1 MRAASRLISTLVRE
15 LVPFTSKRRDES
27 RRVTHEGVRHI
38 SMKTAII
45 GLPMVGKTSLFTILT
60 GVHEATRV
68 GLMEARVGVTK
79 VPDRRLDELAKI
91 FDPPKITHATVEYFD
106 FPSISKEAL
115 RDPSYLASMRVAD
128 ALAHVLRLF
137 PSDTVPH
144 EKGSVD
150 PIRDLE
156 DVEMELILSDLVVVE
171 KRLERLEKDRKK
183 IKGPELDREAALLE
197 RCKTTLENN
206 TALRTLE
213 FSADEEKLIRGF
225 QFLSQK
231 PMLFVLNIGEE
242 DAARMH
248 EIEEQ
253 YRKGALAGRNNTGVS
268 AICGKIEGELAE
280 LSPEEQRE
288 YVASYGLKDS
298 GFERL
303 ISATYEV
310 LGLMSFLTAGET
322 EVRAWTIPRNSPAVK
337 AAGAIHSDFEKKFI
351 RAEVANWQALID
363 HGGYPGVREKGLLR
377 LEGKEYIVKD
387 GDVLV
392 IRHG

>member
-1 MRAASRLISTLVRE
+1 
-15 LVPFTSKRRDES
+15 
-27 RRVTHEGVRHI
+27 
-38 SMKTAII
+38 MKTAII

-60 GVHEATRV
+60 GVHEPARM
-68 GLMEARVGVTK
+68 GLLEARVGVTK
-79 VPDRRLDELAKI
+79 VPDARLDALAKI
-91 FDPPKITHATVEYFD
+91 FNPPKITHATVEYLD

-137 PSDTVPH
+137 QSDTVPH

-150 PIRDLE
+150 PVRDLE
-156 DVEMELILSDLVVVE
+156 DVETELILSDLVVVE
-171 KRLERLEKDRKK
+171 KRLERLEKDRKRGK
-183 IKGPELDREAALLE
+183 TPELEREIALIE
-197 RCKTTLENN
+197 RCKATLEAN

-213 FSADEEKLIRGF
+213 LTAEEEKMVRGF

-231 PMLFVLNIGEE
+231 PMLYVLNIGEE
-242 DAARMH
+242 DAGRMH
-248 EIEEQ
+248 EVEAE
-253 YRKGALAGRNNTGVS
+253 YRKGPLAGRSRTAVT
-268 AICGKIEGELAE
+268 AICGKIEAELAE
-280 LSPEEQRE
+280 LSPQEVAE
-288 YVASYGLKDS
+288 YMASYGLKES
-298 GFERL
+298 GLERL
-303 ISATYEV
+303 ISATYAL

-322 EVRAWTIPRNSPAVK
+322 EVRAWTIPTHSTAVK
-337 AAGAIHSDFEKKFI
+337 ASGAIHSDFEKKFI
-351 RAEVANWQALID
+351 KAEVVNWQTLID

>member
-1 MRAASRLISTLVRE
+1 
-15 LVPFTSKRRDES
+15 
-27 RRVTHEGVRHI
+27 
-38 SMKTAII
+38 MKTAII

-79 VPDRRLDELAKI
+79 VPDKRLDELAKI

-106 FPSISKEAL
+106 FPSVSKEAL

-171 KRLERLEKDRKK
+171 KRLDRLEKDRKK

-197 RCKTTLENN
+197 RCKNALENN

-213 FSADEEKLIRGF
+213 LSVDEEKLIRGF

-231 PMLFVLNIGEE
+231 PMLFVLNIGED

-248 EIEEQ
+248 EIEEE
-253 YRKGALAGRNNTGVS
+253 YRKGPLAGRTNTGVS
-268 AICGKIEGELAE
+268 AICGKIEAELAE

-303 ISATYEV
+303 IAATYEV

-322 EVRAWTIPRNSPAVK
+322 EVRAWTIPMNSPAQK

-351 RAEVANWQALID
+351 RAEVVNWQALID